1 MRCQNPQPTRPSG
14 VVAVV
19 EGMFSACLPRREPLT
34 ADNYP
39 SGPSAPE
46 SSRPAGAFDAPHA
59 CDASS
64 SSLDDDGPHDR
75 VCVIVNVRAPGAKTA
90 VKRLKRLHDV
100 EVLVMDSKSQE
111 RLLRRLEELLV
122 GSLGNDARDE
132 DDGHG
137 RGGRIARRIRFLA
150 GGGDGTI
157 AATASLIALA
167 CERAGLAPELRAPVA
182 PLPLGTGNELSRICG
197 WGALYAGAP
206 LERIVRD
213 VSRAYLAKLD
223 TWTATM
229 TPNET
234 QPFGGGFDDVY
245 DGRRDESGR
254 KTQVRKFCCFFS
266 VGFDAAI
273 SHRFTRRR
281 ERDPKSCATAWRNK
295 AWYAYYGAAEFV
307 NGGGH
312 LLGEDGKPSVELW
325 VDGERIRVARDLN
338 SVQVFNIHSSADG
351 VDFWGTNRASVKGE
365 LADDAFAPPC
375 VGDGMLEVVGTR
387 GVSDLVAAR
396 SGFSHSRRLAQGR
409 RVELRTSSSVAAQ
422 MDGETWVLPPSSV
435 VITHA
440 GSIPLC
446 VGPGAT
452 RNLRPGLETSGGGGG
467 GCLRL

>member
-1 MRCQNPQPTRPSG
+1 
-14 VVAVV
+14 
-19 EGMFSACLPRREPLT
+19 MFSACLPRREPLT
-34 ADNYP
+34 ADNFP
-39 SGPSAPE
+39 SGPSAPD

-90 VKRLKRLHDV
+90 VKRLKRLHSV

-111 RLLRRLEELLV
+111 RLLRRMEELLV
-122 GSLGNDARDE
+122 GSNGNDARDE

-137 RGGRIARRIRFLA
+137 RGGRAARRIRFLA

-157 AATASLIALA
+157 AAAASLIALA

-182 PLPLGTGNELSRICG
+182 PLPLGTGNELSRVCG

-206 LERIVRD
+206 LDRIVRD

-223 TWTATM
+223 MWTATIA
-229 TPNET
+229 PNET
-234 QPFGGGFDDVY
+234 EPCKYGVSFSDDDDD
-245 DGRRDESGR
+245 DGQRDESGR
-254 KTQVRKFCCFFS
+254 RFQKKKFCCFFS
-266 VGFDAAI
+266 VGFDAHI

-281 ERDPKSCATAWRNK
+281 ERDPKSCATAWQNK

-307 NGGGH
+307 AGGGR
-312 LLGEDGKPSVELW
+312 LLGSDGKPSVELW
-325 VDGERIRVARDLN
+325 VDGRRIHVGRDLN

-351 VDFWGTNRASVKGE
+351 VDFWGTNRASVNGE

-396 SGFSHSRRLAQGR
+396 GGFSHSRRLAQGR
-409 RVELRTSSSVAAQ
+409 RVEVRTSAPVAAQ
-422 MDGETWVLPPSSV
+422 MDGETWVLSPSSV

-452 RNLRPGLETSGGGGG
+452 RNLRPGLETSGGKGG
-467 GCLRL
+467 GCLMGL

>member
-1 MRCQNPQPTRPSG
+1 
-14 VVAVV
+14 
-19 EGMFSACLPRREPLT
+19 MFSACLPRREPLT
-34 ADNYP
+34 ADNFP

-90 VKRLKRLHDV
+90 VKRLKRLHGV

-122 GSLGNDARDE
+122 GSDGNDARDK

-137 RGGRIARRIRFLA
+137 RGGRIRFLA

-157 AATASLIALA
+157 AAAASLIALA
-167 CERAGLAPELRAPVA
+167 CERAGIAPELRAPVA

-197 WGALYAGAP
+197 WRALYAGAP

-223 TWTATM
+223 MWTATIA
-229 TPNET
+229 PNKTE
-234 QPFGGGFDDVY
+234 PFGGGFDDVY
-245 DGRRDESGR
+245 DGRRNESLS
-254 KTQVRKFCCFFS
+254 TQRTRERKFCCFFS
-266 VGFDAAI
+266 VGFDAHI

-281 ERDPKSCATAWRNK
+281 ERDPKSCATAWQNK

-307 NGGGH
+307 AGGGR
-312 LLGEDGKPSVELW
+312 LLGEDGKPSVELR
-325 VDGERIRVARDLN
+325 VDGRRIRVGRDLN

-365 LADDAFAPPC
+365 LPDDAFAPPC

-396 SGFSHSRRLAQGR
+396 GGFAHSRRLAQGR
-409 RVELRTSSSVAAQ
+409 VVELRTSAAVAAQ

-467 GCLRL
+467 GCLMRL